1 MNTPSQPSSEQ
12 LFLARALEAAIQ
24 IGLAVLLLYWCFKI
38 GQPFIQIIAWGIII
52 AVAIHPGYNWL
63 KSALRG
69 HGRLAATLITLLA
82 LILLLVPA
90 YMLSGSLINAAQ
102 AYSAQL
108 NAGTLTVPTPS
119 ESVKSW
125 PIIGEPLYIFW
136 NEASGDLADALRKIT
151 PQLKK
156 YAMPVLSAAAGIG
169 VAVLKFVVSIIIAGV
184 LLANDAG
191 GGRTAQ
197 AIATRLLG
205 DRGANAVK
213 LAIATVRSVTL
224 GIIGV
229 ALIQSLLASIG
240 FLLVGVPGAGLWAL
254 LVLILAVVQLPAIL
268 VLGPIIFY
276 VFSTSSTSVAVIFTI
291 WSIIVGIS
299 DNFLKPLL
307 MGRGVDVPMIVIFI
321 GAIGGFMA
329 SGIIGLFVGAIIFS
343 LGYMLF
349 LVWLG
354 TDKQSGEKIAI
365 PE

>member
-1 MNTPSQPSSEQ
+1 
-12 LFLARALEAAIQ
+12 
-24 IGLAVLLLYWCFKI
+24 
-38 GQPFIQIIAWGIII
+38 
-52 AVAIHPGYNWL
+52 
-63 KSALRG
+63 
-69 HGRLAATLITLLA
+69 
-82 LILLLVPA
+82 
-90 YMLSGSLINAAQ
+90 
-102 AYSAQL
+102 
-108 NAGTLTVPTPS
+108 
-119 ESVKSW
+119 
-125 PIIGEPLYIFW
+125 
-136 NEASGDLADALRKIT
+136 
-151 PQLKK
+151 
-156 YAMPVLSAAAGIG
+156 
-169 VAVLKFVVSIIIAGV
+169 
-184 LLANDAG
+184 
-191 GGRTAQ
+191 
-197 AIATRLLG
+197 
-205 DRGANAVK
+205 
-213 LAIATVRSVTL
+213 
-224 GIIGV
+224 
-229 ALIQSLLASIG
+229 LASIG

-349 LVWLG
+349 LIWLG